1 MIEVGGKWYKIY
13 GQNLRVRPIMRI
25 KQKFKLKKKID
36 NFLLNTIEV

>member
-25 KQKFKLKKKID
+25 K
-36 NFLLNTIEV
+36 